1 MLNLVDGEAVSG
13 QVVNLAIVQG
23 KTYQL
28 TFNYPSDLTGG
39 VMRGEIRD
47 KYLQDNGVIISA
59 FNFSINYDNLEN
71 KSLVIATID
80 ATETAT
86 IPYTKYQG
94 TGDITSRNCYVYDIE
109 YEENGTVLEIL
120 RGFVQVK
127 PEVTE

>member
-1 MLNLVDGEAVSG
+1 MLNLVDGEVVNG
-13 QVVNLAIVQG
+13 QVINLAIVQG

-28 TFNYPSDLTGG
+28 TFNYSADLTGG
-39 VMRGEIRD
+39 VMRGQIRD

-80 ATETAT
+80 ATETAP

-94 TGDITSRNCYVYDIE
+94 TGDITARNCYVYDIE

>member
-1 MLNLVDGEAVSG
+1 MLNLIDGEVING
-13 QVVNLAIVQG
+13 QVVNLAIKQG

-39 VMRGEIRD
+39 VMRGQVRD
-47 KYLQDNGVIISA
+47 KYLQDNGLIIST
-59 FNFSINYDNLEN
+59 FNFNISYDNLEN
-71 KSLVIATID
+71 KSLVIAEISAVD
-80 ATETAT
+80 TAN
-86 IPYTKYQG
+86 IAYTKYQG
-94 TGDITSRNCYVYDIE
+94 TGDITARNCYVYDIE